1 MKLIGSST
9 LIIPSEWKCLVRDEC
24 LTACDFSSFFF
35 KCNANTNMKTFTA
48 FVLLG
53 LVAISLAARP
63 HAEFA
68 QFIRKYNKVYNSRDE
83 FTQRF
88 QIFSVRNLLCIYALI
103 WTGIHFLYW
112 IVANSL

>member
-68 QFIRKYNKVYNSRDE
+68 QFIRKYTKCT
-83 FTQRF
+83 TQET
-88 QIFSVRNLLCIYALI
+88 NLLKDSKSSLYVIYFAFML
-103 WTGIHFLYW
+103 
-112 IVANSL
+112 